1 MAIDILRN
9 HAIQAMP
16 EYVANRTK
24 LTAKSPESVK
34 VDTLKT
40 PSEDDVVLTAAAQT
54 FSQAL
59 SVAQESDGVDHDK
72 VAYFK
77 QQVANGSYK
86 ADAERTASKMLEE
99 SESLSF
105 LLD

>member
-24 LTAKSPESVK
+24 LTAKNLESVK
-34 VDTLKT
+34 VNTLKT
-40 PSEDDVVLTAAAQT
+40 PKEDDVILTAAAQT

-59 SVAQESDGVDHDK
+59 NVAQESDGIDHDK

-77 QQVANGSYK
+77 KQVESGLYK
-86 ADAERTASKMLEE
+86 ANAEKTASKILEE
-99 SESLSF
+99 SESLNF